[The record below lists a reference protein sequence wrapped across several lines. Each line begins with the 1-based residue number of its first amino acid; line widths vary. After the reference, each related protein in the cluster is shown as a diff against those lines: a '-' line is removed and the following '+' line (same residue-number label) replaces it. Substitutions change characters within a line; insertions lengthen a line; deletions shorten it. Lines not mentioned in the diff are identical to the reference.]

1 MKYDTVIFDMDG
13 TILYTLDDLTD
24 AVNYA
29 MVKVGLK
36 LRAVEEIRGF
46 VGNGIKKLV
55 ERCMPENYSKEL
67 FERAYEY
74 FSEYY
79 KEHCYDKTRVYG
91 GVNELIDELRGKGI
105 KTAVVSNKDDY
116 GVKTLCEVFFKGLFD
131 SQKGVRENLAKKPAP
146 DLCEDALKELKSE
159 KKNAVY
165 VGDSDV
171 DFLTAKNSGL
181 DFIGVSW
188 GFKGREFLKNLG
200 AENIADTPSEVKAF
214 IFGDENV

>member
-29 MVKVGLK
+29 MAKVGLK
-36 LRAVEEIRGF
+36 LREVEEIRGF

-79 KEHCYDKTRVYG
+79 KEHCYDKTRAYD
-91 GVNELIDELRGKGI
+91 GVNGLIGELRAKGI

-131 SQKGVRENLAKKPAP
+131 SQKGVRENLTKKPAP
-146 DLCEDALKELKSE
+146 DLCEEALKELKAE

-200 AENIADTPSEVKAF
+200 AENIADTPSDVKEF

>member
-29 MVKVGLK
+29 MAKVGLK
-36 LRAVEEIRGF
+36 LREVEEIRGF

-79 KEHCYDKTRVYG
+79 KEHCYDKTRAYD
-91 GVNELIDELRGKGI
+91 GVNGLIGELRAKGI

-116 GVKTLCEVFFKGLFD
+116 GVKTLCDVFFKGLFD

-146 DLCEDALKELKSE
+146 DLCEEALKELKAE

-200 AENIADTPSEVKAF
+200 AENIADTPSDVKAF

>member
-29 MVKVGLK
+29 MAKVGLK
-36 LRAVEEIRGF
+36 LREVEEIRGF

-67 FERAYEY
+67 FGRAYEY

-79 KEHCYDKTRVYG
+79 KEHCYDKTRAYD
-91 GVNELIDELRGKGI
+91 GVNGLVGELRAKGI

-116 GVKTLCEVFFKGLFD
+116 GVKTLCDVFFKGLFD

-146 DLCEDALKELKSE
+146 DLCEEALKELKAE

-200 AENIADTPSEVKAF
+200 AENIADTPSDVKAF